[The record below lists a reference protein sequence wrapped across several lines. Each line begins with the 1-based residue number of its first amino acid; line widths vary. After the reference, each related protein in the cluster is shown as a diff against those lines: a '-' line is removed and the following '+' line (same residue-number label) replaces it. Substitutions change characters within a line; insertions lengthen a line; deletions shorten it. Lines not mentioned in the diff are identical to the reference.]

1 MDKAYQ
7 QYMRFS
13 LIQNI
18 ALIAAVVFFATFTQQ
33 YWAFFFIF
41 LLIKEFPLVNPGP
54 SSNESDEDPNIGF
67 TANID

>member
-18 ALIAAVVFFATFTQQ
+18 VLIAVIAFFAAFTEQ
-33 YWAFFFIF
+33 YWAIFFIF

-54 SSNESDEDPNIGF
+54 SNPEDEDPNIGF